1 MRVCVPVVVS
11 IKPWLAIAVV
21 FSSLLTAC
29 DVGCESACRKVLKC
43 DGLETNELSVGECNA
58 ECIRQSQLYEDQ
70 EDEEAAKAF
79 TAHKNCLKRSSCDE
93 ILDGEGYDSEMFS
106 L

>member
-1 MRVCVPVVVS
+1 MKVCVLVVVS
-11 IKPWLAIAVV
+11 IRPWFAIITVLAG
-21 FSSLLTAC
+21 FLTAC

-58 ECIRQSQLYEDQ
+58 ECIRQSQLYEDEEN
-70 EDEEAAKAF
+70 EDAAKAF

-93 ILDGEGYDSEMFS
+93 ILEGECYDPDLFS
-106 L
+106 F